1 MKKGIGNILII
12 LEVLILIVV
21 LIMGIICQLR
31 PESSG
36 QKEFP
41 KEEENLFEDTEDTS
55 TEQTGEIEQPA
66 ETAELNQF
74 APEIVTEVENMP
86 VEHKVAQLFITSPE
100 SLTQNDKVTIA
111 GDGTKAALENYSV
124 TGLVYSAENYQG
136 KEQFGALVAGA
147 QKFNQEVNGNYLV
160 LTARKAMDEN
170 NTAFFISDIYD
181 TAAILNLLN
190 TSADNIDTT
199 NLISPVS
206 YPENEESIN
215 GDCTFVTL
223 QNSTGDGEELPYS
236 LSAAA
241 VNKIRNEY
249 QYSGI
254 IITDDLSAS
263 EISNN
268 YPDGQAAVEA
278 VKAGADI
285 IYQTD
290 NFTVA
295 YQAVLDAVNNGEIS
309 IDRINGAVCRI
320 LTWKNGLPLP
330 TEGDITGETD
340 EAGEAEN
347 EGAEQTQ
354 KNTNKKVVHNQEESN
369 QAAKAE
375 ETTTPAEPAAEPP
388 AEPPA
393 ETPAETTQP
402 EQTGTP
408 VENTDNGTG
417 DTASQQAE
425 NEGM

>member
-12 LEVLILIVV
+12 LEVLILIAV
-21 LIMGIICQLR
+21 LIVGIIHQLG
-31 PESSG
+31 PEDSR
-36 QKEFP
+36 QREFP
-41 KEEENLFEDTEDTS
+41 KEEENLFEDTENTS
-55 TEQTGEIEQPA
+55 TEQIGETEQIA
-66 ETAELNQF
+66 EIADLNQF

-111 GDGTKAALENYSV
+111 GEGTKAALQNYPV
-124 TGLVYSAENYQG
+124 TGLAYSEANYQG
-136 KEQFGALVAGA
+136 KEQFAALLSGA
-147 QKFNQEVNGNYLV
+147 QRFNQEVNGNYLI
-160 LTARKAMDEN
+160 LTARKTINEN
-170 NTAFFISDIYD
+170 NTAFMVSDNYD
-181 TAAILNLLN
+181 TAAILNLLAA
-190 TSADNIDTT
+190 SADNIDMT
-199 NLISPVS
+199 NLFSPVS

-215 GDCTFVTL
+215 GDCAFVAL

-388 AEPPA
+388 AE
-393 ETPAETTQP
+393 TTQP
-402 EQTGTP
+402 EQTGAP